1 MNSRSYEYL
10 SHTSEAKFAAYGKTL
25 EEAFIHAALALENIM
40 VDTSHVQPK
49 LTKKLH
55 LKTSRLEA
63 LLYDFLQEFLILFD
77 SEQFVLHEI
86 QKLTITKE
94 KNSFSLDAVI
104 AGDRAQHYE
113 IISGVKSATYNEME
127 ISQQKNG
134 WKLVVVLD
142 V

>member
-1 MNSRSYEYL
+1 MKPYEYL
-10 SHTSEAKFAAYGKTL
+10 SHTSEAKFAAYGKTI
-25 EEAFIHAALALENIM
+25 EEAFSNAALALENIM
-40 VDTSHVQPK
+40 VDTSSVQPK
-49 LTKKLH
+49 LKKNIR
-55 LKTSRLEA
+55 LKASRLES

-86 QKLTITKE
+86 QKLTLTQQ
-94 KNSFSLDAVI
+94 KNSFSLNAVA